1 MVVGWAAPAA
11 IGEDR
16 PVTDSELPPLA
27 VTGSTG
33 RLGGRVARLLA
44 DAGVR
49 QRLLV
54 RDPARAPQ
62 LPGTTVAVAPYA
74 DRPAVREAL
83 TGVDT
88 VLMVSG
94 SESADRVEQHRSFL
108 DAAADAGVG
117 HLVYV
122 SFLGAAPDA
131 TFLLARDHWATEQHA
146 RALGVTTTFLRDG
159 LYADDMPEMVGEDG
173 VLRGPAGEG
182 RASVVAID
190 DIAAVAAL
198 VLQDPAPH
206 AGASYD
212 LTGPAALTLT
222 EVAETIAAVTGRPA
236 RYQEET
242 VEEAYA
248 SRASY
253 EAPRWLVDAWVSTY
267 TAIAAGEMAAI
278 STAVPDLLG
287 RPATPLA
294 EVLRRMATTTG

>member
-1 MVVGWAAPAA
+1 M
-11 IGEDR
+11 
-16 PVTDSELPPLA
+16 TDSELPPLA

-62 LPGTTVAVAPYA
+62 LPGTTVSVAPYA
-74 DRPAVREAL
+74 DRSAVREAL
-83 TGVDT
+83 AGVDT

-146 RALGVTTTFLRDG
+146 RTLGLTTTFLRDG

-173 VLRGPAGEG
+173 VLRGPAGDG
-182 RASVVAID
+182 RASVVALD

-222 EVAETIAAVTGRPA
+222 EVAETIAAGTGRPA
-236 RYQEET
+236 RYQLET
-242 VEEAYA
+242 VEEAYT

-267 TAIAAGEMAAI
+267 TAIAAGEMAAV

-287 RPATPLA
+287 RSATPLA
-294 EVLRRMATTTG
+294 EVLRRTTTTAG

>member
-1 MVVGWAAPAA
+1 MHVGDDRVVTDPAAP
-11 IGEDR
+11 
-16 PVTDSELPPLA
+16 TLA

-62 LPGTTVAVAPYA
+62 LAGATVAVAPYA
-74 DRPAVREAL
+74 DGAAAREAL

-88 VLMVSG
+88 LFMVSG
-94 SESADRVEQHRSFL
+94 SESADRVDQHRTVL
-108 DAAADAGVG
+108 DAAAGAGVG
-117 HLVYV
+117 HVVYT

-146 RALGVTTTFLRDG
+146 RSLGLTTTFLRDG
-159 LYADDMPEMVGEDG
+159 LYADDLPGMVGDDG
-173 VLRGPAGEG
+173 VLRGPAGDG
-182 RASVVAID
+182 RASVVAISD
-190 DIAAVAAL
+190 VADVAVT
-198 VLQDPAPH
+198 VLRDPARH
-206 AGASYD
+206 AGATYD

-222 EVAETIAAVTGRPA
+222 EVAVTVAEVTGRAA
-236 RYQEET
+236 RYEPET

-248 SRASY
+248 SRARY
-253 EAPRWLVDAWVSTY
+253 DAPRWLVDAWVSTY
-267 TAIAAGEMAAI
+267 TAIAAGELAAV

-294 EVLRRMATTTG
+294 EVLRQ